1 MKAWDRQSKHSP
13 CFIHLKKSP
22 HVVFTVFALHL
33 IICTNLTFG
42 TRARAGVWGLVHVQV
57 ILFST
62 LMGAKDIS
70 PYGAPCALYQ

>member
-1 MKAWDRQSKHSP
+1 MR
-13 CFIHLKKSP
+13 
-22 HVVFTVFALHL
+22 
-33 IICTNLTFG
+33 
-42 TRARAGVWGLVHVQV
+42 GLVHVKV